1 MFNTKYYNNLG
12 TSFTEREIPVW
23 YGELLGDIM
32 QALAFRGNS
41 VKLFNVPK
49 QSRKTQFTFFV
60 IGEQFDAQLETL
72 TTVSSAKIQMILP
85 DGYLYANSNFSLDQI
100 PIQQK

>member
-23 YGELLGDIM
+23 NGELLGDIM
-32 QALAFRGNS
+32 QALVFRGNS
-41 VKLFNVPK
+41 VKLMYLPK
-49 QSRKTQFTFFV
+49 QFRKTQFTLFG
-60 IGEQFDAQLETL
+60 IGEQLFARLETL

>member
-23 YGELLGDIM
+23 NGELLGDIM
-32 QALAFRGNS
+32 QALVFRGNS
-41 VKLFNVPK
+41 VKLMYLNSPEK
-49 QSRKTQFTFFV
+49 IQFTLFG
-60 IGEQFDAQLETL
+60 IGEQLFARLETL